1 MRFSR
6 QYQQREVVLAYNA
19 GVNVGVKPAIVYY
32 KGLYFIALFD
42 PDGTHVTILGKEG
55 VVSRLAGTPQKL
67 NFINSFVQNDVDQ
80 LALEATVTGILG
92 AGIVNTS
99 VLISTLTGLPL
110 STDGYIEPVTTVDFE
125 VDSEKQALVL
135 QLGIYQSIVQE
146 AGLGAKVKEKLN
158 RIIAAL

>member
-1 MRFSR
+1 M
-6 QYQQREVVLAYNA
+6 
-19 GVNVGVKPAIVYY
+19 
-32 KGLYFIALFD
+32 
-42 PDGTHVTILGKEG
+42 
-55 VVSRLAGTPQKL
+55 